1 MPDHGVVGAF
11 RTVHNALSERGLLV
25 DVHPRP
31 HRLEMFIEDRY
42 GSSRIGYVTRAL
54 FALEDIEGAEQILL
68 SRDMA
73 HLFVI
78 EEQIEF
84 EKALYYDQMDDWQEY
99 LARPKTGNVEAD
111 TDVLNRSYERL
122 LNGDVRIK
130 LRQKLR
136 ATRLR
141 RVE

>member
-1 MPDHGVVGAF
+1 
-11 RTVHNALSERGLLV
+11 
-25 DVHPRP
+25 
-31 HRLEMFIEDRY
+31 MFIEDQY

-68 SRDMA
+68 SRDLE

-78 EEQIEF
+78 QEQVEF

-111 TDVLNRSYERL
+111 IDVLDRSYERL

-130 LRQKLR
+130 LMQKLR

-141 RVE
+141 RVD

>member
-1 MPDHGVVGAF
+1 MPNHGVVGAF
-11 RTVHNALSERGLLV
+11 RTVNKALSERGLLV

-31 HRLEMFIEDRY
+31 HRLEMFIEDRH

-68 SRDMA
+68 SRDLE

-78 EEQIEF
+78 QEQVEF

-111 TDVLNRSYERL
+111 IDVLDLSL
-122 LNGDVRIK
+122 IHI
-130 LRQKLR
+130 
-136 ATRLR
+136 
-141 RVE
+141 

>member
-1 MPDHGVVGAF
+1 MKLPGRVMAGGVVPARCF
-11 RTVHNALSERGLLV
+11 RFCLLV

-31 HRLEMFIEDRY
+31 YRLEMFIEGRK
-42 GSSRIGYVTRAL
+42 GSTRIGHVTRAQL
-54 FALEDIEGAEQILL
+54 AIEDIEGAEQILL

-111 TDVLNRSYERL
+111 TDVLDRSYERL